1 VSPVILPGARDNLVS
16 DDSGLG
22 AMPPPALGSGKD
34 STMGGD
40 ELNKC
45 LEHLEESVRSISDDL
60 RDVKQQQQGLGV
72 VVLCREQQSLGASD
86 DA

>member
-1 VSPVILPGARDNLVS
+1 
-16 DDSGLG
+16 
-22 AMPPPALGSGKD
+22 
-34 STMGGD
+34 MGGD

-72 VVLCREQQSLGASD
+72 VVLCLEQQSLGAGD